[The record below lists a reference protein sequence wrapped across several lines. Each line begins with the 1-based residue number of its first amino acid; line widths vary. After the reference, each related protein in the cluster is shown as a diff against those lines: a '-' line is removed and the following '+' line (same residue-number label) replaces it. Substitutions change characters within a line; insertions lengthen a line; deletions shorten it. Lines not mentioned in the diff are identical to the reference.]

1 MANRWWARGAAALS
15 FLVLISLALSSL
27 LSEDDPQNDDGQL
40 NSRYFALDRRKR
52 EEPQLVVS
60 DLAETNELRPRR
72 RKGKRRKFPNG
83 TFGFRKRKKGH
94 RRYNVSSAGLLM
106 PQPPEDNIISNTIIR
121 TSEADGPNHRLLIQT
136 LRRSNS
142 SGVRY
147 FANYPVEWRE
157 HRGPAR
163 DRSPDSRYGDTSL
176 NWRGLRYG
184 KKIL

>member
-1 MANRWWARGAAALS
+1 MATLWWARGAVALS
-15 FLVLISLALSSL
+15 VVVLLSLVLSSQR
-27 LSEDDPQNDDGQL
+27 SADDDDDGQL

-52 EEPQLVVS
+52 EDSHLVVS
-60 DLAETNELRPRR
+60 HLTKSNEIRPRR
-72 RKGKRRKFPNG
+72 RKGNRRKFPNG
-83 TFGFRKRKKGH
+83 TFGFRKRKKGQ

-106 PQPPEDNIISNTIIR
+106 PQTIEDNIISNTIIR

-147 FANYPVEWRE
+147 FANYPVEWKE
-157 HRGPAR
+157 NRGASH